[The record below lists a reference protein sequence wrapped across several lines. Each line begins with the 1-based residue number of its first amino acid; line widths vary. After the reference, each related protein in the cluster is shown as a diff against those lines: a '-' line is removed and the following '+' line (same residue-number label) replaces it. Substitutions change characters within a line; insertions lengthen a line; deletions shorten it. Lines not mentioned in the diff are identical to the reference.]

1 MNKERWILL
10 LTIIVAFLLPWK
22 EIFQAALGTL
32 LGAIVLAIISGVVAP
47 FVASVLGIFRGK

>member
-10 LTIIVAFLLPWK
+10 LAIIVAFFLPWW
-22 EIFQAALGTL
+22 EIFQVALGTL

-47 FVASVLGIFRGK
+47 FLASVFGIFRGK